1 MTTIEDCLKGIESQA
16 KFISALQEDPI
27 SANAA
32 RVILDHIR
40 RIKELMN
47 DGSS

>member
-16 KFISALQEDPI
+16 NFISALQEDPI

-32 RVILDHIR
+32 RVILEHIR
-40 RIKELMN
+40 RIKEMM
-47 DGSS
+47 SETSA